1 MFDIQRFADESPFLK
16 EQLEG
21 FVPQLQANEIIKSAV
36 RGSAILRLS
45 RVELMESDNK
55 KFPVMAKGVGAYWVE
70 EGEKIRTSKA
80 GWIFPQITAK
90 KLAVIIPVTR
100 EKINDTTINVFE
112 EVKPYI
118 AEAFATAID
127 QACFFGGSDSP
138 FTRNFYDA
146 CLENGMAVAVGT
158 NTKLDLDVSD
168 VMAAVETKGFDAS
181 AFAADIS
188 FKNSLRKLRD
198 VNGNQLYFQGAAT
211 NLDYDTLY
219 SLPID
224 FCRSTAWDK
233 TKALAICGD
242 FRNYSIVGIREQIQY
257 DILKEAT
264 LTTITASD
272 GSPLSLAERDLIAIR
287 ATMRLGF
294 LPVKEEAFAMLVPT
308 GAATSNTPASG
319 NDTIQGGGNGTIS
332 GGNGTISGGTD
343 TPSGGGD

>member
-1 MFDIQRFADESPFLK
+1 MEFNIQRFADESPFLK

-21 FVPQLQANEIIKSAV
+21 FVPQLQANEIIKTAV

-70 EGEKIRTSKA
+70 EGEKIKTSKA

-100 EKINDTTINVFE
+100 EKINDTTINVFD

-127 QACFFGGSDSP
+127 QACFFGGGDSP
-138 FTRNFYDA
+138 FARNLYSA
-146 CLENGMAVAVGT
+146 CLDSGMAVAVGT
-158 NTKLDLDVSD
+158 NAKLDLDVSD
-168 VMAAVETKGFDAS
+168 VMAAVEAKGFDAG

-188 FKNSLRKLRD
+188 LKNSLRKLRD

-211 NLDYDTLY
+211 SLDYDTLY

-308 GAATSNTPASG
+308 GAATSTTAG
-319 NDTIQGGGNGTIS
+319 GADTTQGGADTTQGGGTN
-332 GGNGTISGGTD
+332 
-343 TPSGGGD
+343 P

>member
-1 MFDIQRFADESPFLK
+1 MQFNIQRFADEVPFLK

-21 FVPQLQANEIIKSAV
+21 FVPQMQANDIIRMAV

-45 RVELMESDNK
+45 RVEVMESDNK

-70 EGEKIRTSKA
+70 EGEKIKTSSA

-112 EVKPYI
+112 EIKPYI

-127 QACFFGGSDSP
+127 QACFFGSGDSP
-138 FTRNFYDA
+138 FARNFYDA

-158 NTKLDLDVSD
+158 NSKLDLDVSD
-168 VMAAVETKGFDAS
+168 VMAAVEAKGFDAS

-188 FKNSLRKLRD
+188 MKNSLRKLRD
-198 VNGNQLYFQGAAT
+198 VNGNQLYFQGAAS
-211 NLDYDTLY
+211 NLDFDTLY
-219 SLPID
+219 SMPID

-242 FRNYSIVGIREQIQY
+242 FKNYSIVGIREQIQY
-257 DILKEAT
+257 DILREAT
-264 LTTITASD
+264 LTTITTSD
-272 GSPLSLAERDLIAIR
+272 GKPLSLAERDLIAIR

-294 LPVKEEAFAMLVPT
+294 LPVKEEAFAILVPT
-308 GAATSNTPASG
+308 GAATSKPASG
-319 NDTIQGGGNGTIS
+319 NDTPAG
-332 GGNGTISGGTD
+332 
-343 TPSGGGD
+343 GGGD

>member
-1 MFDIQRFADESPFLK
+1 MKFEIQRFADESSPYLK
-16 EQLEG
+16 EQLAG
-21 FVPQLQANEIIKSAV
+21 FVPQIQANSIIGQAV

-55 KFPVMAKGVGAYWVE
+55 RFPVMTEGVGGYWVNE
-70 EGEKIRTSKA
+70 AERIKTSTA

-90 KLAVIIPVTR
+90 KLAVILPVTR
-100 EKINDTTINVFE
+100 EKLNDTTINVFDE
-112 EVKPYI
+112 IKPYI

-127 QACFFGGSDSP
+127 KACFFGGDSP
-138 FTRNFYDA
+138 FSRNLYTAALD
-146 CLENGMAVAVGT
+146 NSMAVAVGT
-158 NTKLDLDVSD
+158 NAQLDLDISD
-168 VMAAVETKGFDAS
+168 VMALIESKGFDAG

-198 VNGNQLYFQGAAT
+198 ANGNQLYFQGAAA
-211 NLDYDTLY
+211 NMDYDTLY

-242 FRNYSIVGIREQIQY
+242 FKNYSIVGIREQIQY
-257 DILKEAT
+257 DILREAT

-272 GSPLSLAERDLIAIR
+272 GTPLSLAERDLIAIR

-294 LPVKEEAFAMLVPT
+294 LPVKEDAFALLVPA
-308 GAATSNTPASG
+308 GAATG
-319 NDTIQGGGNGTIS
+319 NDTVESGGSDTVEGGN
-332 GGNGTISGGTD
+332 
-343 TPSGGGD
+343 